1 MNKQSLDT
9 VEEAVENINPRK
21 TPVIAFNQSF
31 ICFSEEGTGISHND
45 ETTPHRDGFKSTLGD
60 ILNNSG

>member
-21 TPVIAFNQSF
+21 TPVIAFDQPF
-31 ICFSEEGTGISHND
+31 ICFREESTGISHND
-45 ETTPHRDGFKSTLGD
+45 GTTQNQYGFKSTIGD
-60 ILNNSG
+60 TLKDSG

>member
-31 ICFSEEGTGISHND
+31 ICFSEEGTGISLND

-60 ILNNSG
+60 ILKNSG